1 MFVSTRSTASTSP
14 QRLVLH
20 PPDRTGTLSPLYAS
34 SRVDTAMNRILVAF
48 TFLVLLAACQNE
60 NDTPTTTST
69 ATATSGIEGQ
79 VFLGPTCPVERE
91 GVPCEEP
98 YEATIVVWDAGRT
111 RRVATFDSDD
121 DGRFHVALSPGE
133 YYIEPQGDVQGL

>member
-1 MFVSTRSTASTSP
+1 MR
-14 QRLVLH
+14 
-20 PPDRTGTLSPLYAS
+20 
-34 SRVDTAMNRILVAF
+34 
-48 TFLVLLAACQNE
+48 
-60 NDTPTTTST
+60 
-69 ATATSGIEGQ
+69 
-79 VFLGPTCPVERE
+79 PTCPVERE

-133 YYIEPQGDVQGL
+133 YYIEPQGDVQGLPRPEPQTVTVGADTFVSVTLRYDTGIR